1 VKSKHM
7 SSLCSRD
14 FIVLGLSGCGGG
26 SGSGERRENDGNAT
40 EENHWFSRYRA
51 ISFEGPSNDPAPLL
65 SRGGCVDR
73 KTAWGA
79 FRALFLPR
87 LENLRRRRSL
97 RTANS
102 QPTHG
107 DRSLDDDRGVP
118 FARQGRLA
126 GLPRNT
132 CRARTCEACEA
143 AERSS
148 TKKFV
153 AKGFGILPA
162 RFWDSGTGQ
171 AKNSSAFFVA
181 SPACRRQN
189 RRHSRWRPRR
199 ASGRPPRLPGRGP

>member
-1 VKSKHM
+1 LV
-7 SSLCSRD
+7 LAISRD
-14 FIVLGLSGCGGG
+14 IVRG
-26 SGSGERRENDGNAT
+26 
-40 EENHWFSRYRA
+40 
-51 ISFEGPSNDPAPLL
+51 SFERPSPAPFARRVRR
-65 SRGGCVDR
+65 SENRVGR
-73 KTAWGA
+73 FPRT
-79 FRALFLPR
+79 FSR